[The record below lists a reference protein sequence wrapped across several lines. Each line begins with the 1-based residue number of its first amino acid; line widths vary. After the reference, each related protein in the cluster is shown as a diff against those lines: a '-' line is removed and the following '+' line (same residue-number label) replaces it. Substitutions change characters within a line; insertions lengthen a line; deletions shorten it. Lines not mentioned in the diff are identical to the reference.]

1 MKRIAVFGSEG
12 MLGRAMTRIAEGED
26 FEIRGFDICDVDI
39 TIPENLEKIFD
50 DYFPNIVINCAAFT
64 DVDGC
69 ETKREIA
76 MKVNAEGVYNVARE
90 AEKRNAVTVHISTD
104 YIFDGEK
111 TMPYSEDDVPSPQ
124 NFYGESKLEGEK
136 LLIKTTE
143 NHLIVRTEWLYGDGG
158 GNFAFA
164 MLEKQKNGEI
174 INVVDDQVGS
184 PTLTDELAKA
194 VISLINNNCRG
205 IYNFTS
211 SGQCSWY
218 EFAEKIFQITGFSAN
233 LNPVKS
239 SAINR
244 PAVRPKYSVLDCS
257 KFKRDTGFVIQRWD
271 ESLKKFLISLN
282 LH

>member
-1 MKRIAVFGSEG
+1 MKRIAVLGAEG
-12 MLGRAMTRIAEGED
+12 MLGSAMMRIAEGSD

-39 TIPENLEKIFD
+39 TIPESLKKIFD
-50 DYFPNIVINCAAFT
+50 GYSPNIVINCAAFT

-69 ETKREIA
+69 ETEREKA
-76 MKVNAEGVYNVARE
+76 MKVNAEGVYNIAVE

-104 YIFDGEK
+104 YIFDGKK
-111 TMPYSEDDVPSPQ
+111 TMPYKEDDIPSPQ
-124 NFYGESKLEGEK
+124 NFYGVSKLEGEK
-136 LLIKTTE
+136 LLTKTTD
-143 NHLIVRTEWLYGDGG
+143 NHLIIRTEWLYGKGG

-174 INVVDDQVGS
+174 IDVVDDQVGS
-184 PTLTDELAKA
+184 PTLTDELAKV

-218 EFAEKIFQITGFSAN
+218 EFAQRIFEITGFSAN

-257 KFKRDTGFVIQRWD
+257 KVKRDTGFAIQRWD
-271 ESLKKFLISLN
+271 ESLKNFLLSLN
-282 LH
+282 LR